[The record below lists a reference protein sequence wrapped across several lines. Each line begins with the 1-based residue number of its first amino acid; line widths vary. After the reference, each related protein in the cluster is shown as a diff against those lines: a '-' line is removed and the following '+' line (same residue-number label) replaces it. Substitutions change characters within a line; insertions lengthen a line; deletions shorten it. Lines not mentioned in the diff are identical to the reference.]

1 MNNSDRVYQEL
12 LQRTLKQLQQQITSL
27 ERKNRGLRAITDQ
40 TAVEIEGYKTEYQR
54 IAQELQSYNQRIEV
68 SKAGETGLDFI
79 DDKVDKIIER
89 QQDSVD
95 KIRQLESLKQQVTTK
110 RYQRKI
116 DKQIKHQQEIIQKLQ
131 KKHGRLNM
139 AQRVIMYPKYYRTMR
154 KLKLLSR
161 KQGKVNIAEAN
172 IRDNELLKQ
181 TLNPNSIIDNIKGIF
196 YDIRGQYYQ
205 KKLNHAIDVLERM
218 KEKHGNIR
226 LQGANVTVLPK
237 KVVETKRQNMNSAS
251 EKKTTQKQVPQA
263 EPAVQAKKTTSQQ
276 STPIK
281 QQETSIEQESIEQKR
296 KPIVQQQE
304 VEKKV
309 EIQEPEQ
316 SKDSHIIISGQESV
330 KQPSP
335 IILPPED
342 KTITAASLAEEA
354 VQIKQ
359 QNQQAMQQQ
368 QAQEFKKAA

>member
-40 TAVEIEGYKTEYQR
+40 TAAEIEGYKTEYQR

-116 DKQIKHQQEIIQKLQ
+116 DKQIKHQQQIIQRLQ

-161 KQGKVNIAEAN
+161 KQGKVNVVEAN
-172 IRDNELLKQ
+172 IKDNELLKQ
-181 TLNPNSIIDNIKGIF
+181 TLNPNSIIDNIKGAF

-205 KKLNHAIDVLERM
+205 KKLSHAQDVLERV
-218 KEKHGNIR
+218 KEKHGNIH

-237 KVVETKRQNMNSAS
+237 KVVEAKRQNMSSAPQ
-251 EKKTTQKQVPQA
+251 TTQ
-263 EPAVQAKKTTSQQ
+263 
-276 STPIK
+276 
-281 QQETSIEQESIEQKR
+281 
-296 KPIVQQQE
+296 
-304 VEKKV
+304 
-309 EIQEPEQ
+309 QEPVEQ
-316 SKDSHIIISGQESV
+316 PPPIILPGP
-330 KQPSP
+330 QPNP
-335 IILPPED
+335 DAHIILPPED